1 MGTPRAGAGPAPG
14 DPEVCPPAR
23 PTGQFHGATT
33 ACNDALCRD
42 PGLMIDLPVW
52 STLMLE
58 FEAFRLT
65 IGHDREPCTPPLTST
80 EVSRSAR
87 LITRLP
93 ASEL

>member
-1 MGTPRAGAGPAPG
+1 MGEA
-14 DPEVCPPAR
+14 
-23 PTGQFHGATT
+23 PTGRSVQRGGVSS
-33 ACNDALCRD
+33 

-93 ASEL
+93 ASGL